1 MGLGLGLGLGLA
13 TGTGTGTG
21 TGDGEETSARSLR
34 RALREARPGG
44 LTPLLDHV
52 LEIHRALSGMAP
64 LLRSRGQRVA
74 VVLATDGLPT
84 DPLSGRAD
92 QRSRDDLLA
101 ALRLLGG
108 LPVWLVVRLCTA
120 EGNVVA
126 YYSDLDQ
133 CLEADVEV
141 LDDLLGE
148 AREVRRHNPWLTY
161 GLVLHRMREWGH
173 HDRAFDLIDERPLT
187 RSELWD
193 FCSMLFGEGGMDGCP
208 DPDVDWGGFLDRVGR
223 LARAE
228 ERQWDPITGRSRPW
242 IDVREMRRVYGNG
255 YRYGCG
261 GSAVVWVSLLV
272 LGAAV
277 LIAYILL

>member
-1 MGLGLGLGLGLA
+1 MGLA

-223 LARAE
+223 LE
-228 ERQWDPITGRSRPW
+228 FEGGRVQ
-242 IDVREMRRVYGNG
+242 DV
-255 YRYGCG
+255 
-261 GSAVVWVSLLV
+261 S
-272 LGAAV
+272 
-277 LIAYILL
+277 